1 MLTIPDLDKIRMK
14 VNALDYVI
22 KKIISMEY
30 INRCQRLVIYLSKS
44 LNKIEKNY
52 KIYNKKM
59 LINRKNG

>member
-14 VNALDYVI
+14 VNALGYVI
-22 KKIISMEY
+22 KIISMEY

-52 KIYNKKM
+52 EIYNKKM

>member
-22 KKIISMEY
+22 KIISMEY

-44 LNKIEKNY
+44 LNKMEKNY
-52 KIYNKKM
+52 EIYNKKM

>member
-22 KKIISMEY
+22 KIISMEY

>member
-22 KKIISMEY
+22 KIISMEY

-52 KIYNKKM
+52 EIYNKKM